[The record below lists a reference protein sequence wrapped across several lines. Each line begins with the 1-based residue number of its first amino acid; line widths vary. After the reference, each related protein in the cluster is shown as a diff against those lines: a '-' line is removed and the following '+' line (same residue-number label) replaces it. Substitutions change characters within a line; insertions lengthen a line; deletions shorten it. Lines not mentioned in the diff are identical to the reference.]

1 MDNLTRPSDAS
12 TRRLV
17 RAVLITALIAGI
29 GAIFAMLTAV
39 FDRVHNTLVIVIFAV
54 LFSYVVYPPIKW
66 LAKRRVPIAIGGVVV
81 YAVLAVI
88 VLGAIAWLAPAVASQ
103 AEALSHQLPAF
114 VSETQKEIAN
124 PAQVPLLAKLPASAR
139 DTIAQNAG
147 KAGAIASGIVAGVGS
162 HAVGIL
168 AGTTTGIIDTALV
181 LGLTLL
187 ILGDLA
193 NLQAFGIRIVPR
205 AHRAAATSFFVDVGG
220 VIGGFVRGQVGLA
233 FGVAVIGSIILAV
246 LGVPYAILLGLLA
259 GIVSIVPMIGIFVAI
274 VPVIVVA
281 FFTVGVVKMIVVAV
295 LFGVLLLL
303 QQNVFT
309 PLVNSRTVGVTQL
322 VIFLALLF
330 GSESFGILGALLSIP
345 VAGILRVAAE
355 RLFPHDEESTAI
367 LVAARTATGEPP
379 IETREAVESTR

>member
-1 MDNLTRPSDAS
+1 MQNFTRPSDLV
-12 TRRLV
+12 TQRLI
-17 RAVLITALIAGI
+17 RAVLITALIVGI
-29 GAIFAMLTAV
+29 GAAFGMLTAV
-39 FDRVHNTLVIVIFAV
+39 FDRVHNTLVVVIFSI

-66 LAKRRVPIAIGGVVV
+66 LANRRVPIAIGGVIV
-81 YAVLAVI
+81 YGVLAVV

-103 AEALSHQLPAF
+103 ADSLSHQLPAF
-114 VSETQKEIAN
+114 VATTQKEIAN
-124 PAQVPLLAKLPASAR
+124 PSQVPLLAKLPVSAR
-139 DTIAQNAG
+139 DAIAKNAG
-147 KAGAIASGIVAGVGS
+147 KAGAMVSGIAAGVGA

-168 AGTTTGIIDTALV
+168 AGTTAGIVDTALV

-193 NLQAFGIRIVPR
+193 NLQAFGIRMVPR
-205 AHRAAATSFFVDVGG
+205 EHRAAATSFLIACGE

-233 FGVAVIGSIILAV
+233 FGVAVIGSIILAA
-246 LGVPYAILLGLLA
+246 LGVPYAILLGLVA

-274 VPVIVVA
+274 VPVIVVS
-281 FFTVGVVKMIVVAV
+281 FFTVGLVKMIIVAV

-309 PLVNSRTVGVTQL
+309 PLVNSHTVGVTQL

-345 VAGILRVAAE
+345 IAGILRVAAE
-355 RLFPHDEESTAI
+355 RLFPHDDQSSAI
-367 LVAARTATGEPP
+367 LIAARASQHEPVR
-379 IETREAVESTR
+379 ETRKAIDGA